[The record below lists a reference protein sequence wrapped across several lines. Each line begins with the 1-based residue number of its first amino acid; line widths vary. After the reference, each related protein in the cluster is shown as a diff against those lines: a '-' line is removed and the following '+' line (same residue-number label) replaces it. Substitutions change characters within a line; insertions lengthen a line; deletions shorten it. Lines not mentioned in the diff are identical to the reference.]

1 MSDITIRVATP
12 DDAAALLDL
21 YAPYVRETAISF
33 ETVVPSE
40 DEFRRRIIHTLQRYP
55 YLIAEAGGHILGY
68 AYTSPF
74 VGRAAYDWCAETS
87 IYVDMKNR
95 HSGVGRALY
104 EAIER
109 VSRAQ
114 HIQSLCACIG
124 VPDGADDDYLT
135 RNSIDFHA
143 HMGYR
148 MVANFSVA
156 AINLAAGT
164 TWPGWKSTLATIR
177 SIPSPSSPFRSCAT
191 ACKYVIYDV
200 RTSITTERGI
210 SQRFVV

>member
-12 DDAAALLDL
+12 DDAAVLLEL

-55 YLIAEAGGHILGY
+55 YLVAEYRGVILGY

-87 IYVDMKNR
+87 IYVDMRSR
-95 HSGVGRALY
+95 HQGVGRALY

-124 VPDGADDDYLT
+124 VPDGPGDEYLT
-135 RNSIDFHA
+135 TNSIDFHS

-148 MVANFSVA
+148 MV
-156 AINLAAGT
+156 GE
-164 TWPGWKSTLATIR
+164 
-177 SIPSPSSPFRSCAT
+177 FRRCGYKFGRWYNMAWME
-191 ACKYVIYDV
+191 KHIGDHPQHPELVIAFPQLRD
-200 RTSITTERGI
+200 IL
-210 SQRFVV
+210 

>member
-21 YAPYVRETAISF
+21 YAPYVEETAISF

-55 YLIAEAGGHILGY
+55 YLIAEAGGRILGY

-87 IYVDMKNR
+87 IYVDMKSR

-124 VPDGADDDYLT
+124 VPDGPGDEYLT
-135 RNSIDFHA
+135 TNSIDFHS

-148 MVANFSVA
+148 MV
-156 AINLAAGT
+156 GE
-164 TWPGWKSTLATIR
+164 
-177 SIPSPSSPFRSCAT
+177 FRRGGYKFGRWYNMAWMG
-191 ACKYVIYDV
+191 KHIGDHPQHPEPVIAFPQLRD
-200 RTSITTERGI
+200 IL
-210 SQRFVV
+210 

>member
-1 MSDITIRVATP
+1 MSDITVRVATP

-55 YLIAEAGGHILGY
+55 YLIAEAEGHILGY

-87 IYVDMKNR
+87 IYVDMKSR

-148 MVANFSVA
+148 MVGEFQRC
-156 AINLAAGT
+156 GYKF
-164 TWPGWKSTLATIR
+164 GRR
-177 SIPSPSSPFRSCAT
+177 SE
-191 ACKYVIYDV
+191 
-200 RTSITTERGI
+200 ER
-210 SQRFVV
+210 R